1 MLLFFREEALKRL
14 AARSQLPQGV
24 EFSSLWALLREL
36 NRNFSQEVVHM
47 SDYEILVIM
56 LTILEIVVML
66 LIALINAKK

>member
-1 MLLFFREEALKRL
+1 
-14 AARSQLPQGV
+14 
-24 EFSSLWALLREL
+24 
-36 NRNFSQEVVHM
+36 M